1 MALVLMLSGLVATV
15 VGTWRGYANARDVVA
30 PLAHPGEPTR
40 SAVEAT
46 QPFHERAR
54 VRRAARS
61 LLVAIAWLGVA
72 MYGLFLVAAA
82 ELAR

>member
-1 MALVLMLSGLVATV
+1 MGPVLLITGVVATAI
-15 VGTWRGYANARDVVA
+15 GSWRGYVNARAVLA

-46 QPFHERAR
+46 QPVLERAR

-61 LLVAIAWLGVA
+61 LAASLAWLAMA
-72 MYGLFLVAAA
+72 MYGVFLVAAA
-82 ELAR
+82 ETAR